1 MRRRISSVWL
11 FLFVMTVL
19 FGLWN
24 FLSPYTGD
32 DLRYHCM
39 FANYDIDSS
48 RLVKSMK
55 DVIASNIVH
64 FKYVNGRILAHL
76 MIQTFT
82 GITGK
87 LPFNILNPLFFTAY
101 IVLICQLGLRH
112 ISWRGLLWTV
122 GLVLFLMPNFH
133 MEYLWMCGAI
143 NYLWS
148 SVFILLF
155 LLLLRNTEQ
164 KNTKD
169 YRWWELILLLL
180 FAFVTGGLHEGITVP
195 LCVGLVINELYI
207 WHKKKSFDRHL
218 LRPWLILAFI
228 IGALI
233 CMGSTIQR
241 AHNQYESFMGS
252 LQERWDCGIY
262 IWSKLHLIYLMII
275 ILLIAVWRKKV
286 GFKAFVKE
294 NIVYLITIACS
305 MGIAFYTGLNY
316 VRISYAA
323 ELFSLILIIQ
333 LADCFK
339 LSRRIK
345 NRVTVLFFT
354 IIIAFYT
361 VVLYYTCINYRQHV
375 ALTKQLKSGKQIVTF
390 QYADSPSFVNEHICR
405 TIGMGKDDE
414 LWYLDPDIELCKVYA
429 TIYGLDYMLF
439 MPETLYEML
448 NNYPDGFEEFTDCGN
463 LPFYTKRIDKD
474 LNIKTLF
481 YRLREA
487 KPEEIPFYYRPF
499 TRFCDKYKK
508 NKYSIIPTTLLYNN
522 QLYLFAPKLSKDLDN
537 RLTEITIVK
546 EEEKSN

>member
-1 MRRRISSVWL
+1 MRRRISSVWI
-11 FLFVMTVL
+11 FLFVTTVL
-19 FGLWN
+19 FGLWTL
-24 FLSPYTGD
+24 LSPYTGD

-87 LPFNILNPLFFTAY
+87 LPFIILNPLFFTAY

-345 NRVTVLFFT
+345 NRVTLLFFT
-354 IIIAFYT
+354 IIIAFYA

-375 ALTKQLKSGKQIVTF
+375 CQHF
-390 QYADSPSFVNEHICR
+390 
-405 TIGMGKDDE
+405 
-414 LWYLDPDIELCKVYA
+414 
-429 TIYGLDYMLF
+429 
-439 MPETLYEML
+439 
-448 NNYPDGFEEFTDCGN
+448 
-463 LPFYTKRIDKD
+463 
-474 LNIKTLF
+474 
-481 YRLREA
+481 
-487 KPEEIPFYYRPF
+487 
-499 TRFCDKYKK
+499 
-508 NKYSIIPTTLLYNN
+508 
-522 QLYLFAPKLSKDLDN
+522 
-537 RLTEITIVK
+537 
-546 EEEKSN
+546 

>member
-64 FKYVNGRILAHL
+64 FKYVNGRVLAHL

-133 MEYLWMCGAI
+133 LEYLWMCGAV

-155 LLLLRNTEQ
+155 LLLLRNTEG

-169 YRWWELILLLL
+169 YRWWELTLLLL

-195 LCVGLVINELYI
+195 LCVGLVIYELYI

-218 LRPWLILAFI
+218 LRPWLTLAFI

-262 IWSKLHLIYLMII
+262 IWSKLH
-275 ILLIAVWRKKV
+275 
-286 GFKAFVKE
+286 
-294 NIVYLITIACS
+294 
-305 MGIAFYTGLNY
+305 
-316 VRISYAA
+316 RISHAA

-345 NRVTVLFFT
+345 KRVTVLFFT
-354 IIIAFYT
+354 IIIAFYA

-375 ALTKQLKSGKQIVTF
+375 ALTKQLESGKQIVTF

-405 TIGMGKDDE
+405 TIGMGMDDE

-499 TRFCDKYKK
+499 TRFCDRYKK

-522 QLYLFAPKLSKDLDN
+522 QLYLFAPKLSKDLDD

-546 EEEKSN
+546 EEEKSY